1 MTSSSSSTVPI
12 RTDSA
17 LRRVVWLTLALFLSF
32 LCVAMSLPVTSVYV
46 STRLGFSNALAGL
59 AVGVPFASTIVTR
72 GMAGTMSDHRG
83 GKYSMI
89 RGLWVYSI
97 AALVCLAASWPGFPA
112 PAAYSILIVGR
123 LLLGLG
129 ESLTMVG
136 LLSWGFGIM
145 GPQASGRV
153 IAWVGMGMYGAFA
166 VGSPVGLA
174 LFNRT
179 GFAGVMGA
187 SALVPLIGLA
197 MTLPI
202 AGVAPLV
209 GGRPSFWSIIGRIWE
224 PGLVVGLQGVGF
236 AAIGAFMPLLFLH
249 RGWPHAGLG
258 LTCFGGA
265 FVLMRILFG
274 HLPDRVG
281 GIPVALVS
289 LAVEAVGQYLLWTAS
304 GPAVGLAGAFLSGLG
319 CSLIFPAMGVE
330 AVRRIP
336 PHLRGTAIGGF
347 AAFQDLAYGVT
358 GPATGLLADRFGYGV
373 VFLIGGLAATLGFAL
388 VIAVARKDRA
398 QMA

>member
-1 MTSSSSSTVPI
+1 M
-12 RTDSA
+12 
-17 LRRVVWLTLALFLSF
+17 RRVVWLTLALFLSF
-32 LCVAMSLPVTSVYV
+32 LCVAMSHPVTSVYV

-72 GMAGTMSDHRG
+72 GMAGT
-83 GKYSMI
+83 
-89 RGLWVYSI
+89 
-97 AALVCLAASWPGFPA
+97 
-112 PAAYSILIVGR
+112 
-123 LLLGLG
+123 
-129 ESLTMVG
+129 
-136 LLSWGFGIM
+136 
-145 GPQASGRV
+145 
-153 IAWVGMGMYGAFA
+153 
-166 VGSPVGLA
+166 
-174 LFNRT
+174 RT

-209 GGRPSFWSIIGRIWE
+209 GERPSFWSIIGRIWE

-258 LTCFGGA
+258 LTCFGCA

-304 GPAVGLAGAFLSGLG
+304 GPVVGLAGAFLSGLG

-388 VIAVARKDRA
+388 VIAVARRDRA